1 MSEDLAVVL
10 VMGSAL
16 IAFAILIVVAILK
29 QFLFVGRP
37 DELLIF
43 SGRTRAL
50 PDGTT
55 VGYREV
61 IGGGRAVRW
70 PVLERVDRMSLM
82 AIPIDIQVQNA
93 YSRGGIPLR
102 VHAVA
107 NVKVSSDPM
116 IVKNAIE
123 RFLGRDESELQRV
136 AKETLEGHLRGVLA
150 RLTPEEVNE
159 DRLKFAEALVDEAEE
174 DFAKLGLALDTLK
187 IQNVSDDVKYL
198 DSIGRKRIAEVV
210 RDAEIAESTAMNEAK
225 VVEAKAGREGEVAA
239 QSAQTVVVQRQ
250 NQLRQLKA
258 QLEAEAATEEQ
269 RAELAATQARAESEA
284 ELQEVRKQ
292 LEGLRLTADVILP
305 AQAEQ
310 QAQALRARA
319 AAAPI
324 EENGRAMADVLRMM
338 TETWVKAGPDA
349 RDIFLIQQ
357 LEQLLALVVNRVKT
371 LHVGETTL
379 LDTGSGDALPRHVAS
394 FPATVREVLQELSH
408 TTGIDVSGILTGA
421 SRPLHSSNRVMAPES
436 LEPPEPDTS
445 PGLAPALL
453 DVPTS
458 LVSQRAL
465 GGES

>member
-1 MSEDLAVVL
+1 MSEDFAVIL

-16 IAFAILIVVAILK
+16 VAFAILILVGILK

-43 SGRTRAL
+43 SGRSRTL
-50 PDGTT
+50 PDGTN

-70 PVLERVDRMSLM
+70 PILERVDRMSLM

-107 NVKVSSDPM
+107 NVKVSSDTM
-116 IVKNAIE
+116 TVKNAIE

-150 RLTPEEVNE
+150 RLTPEEINE

-210 RDAEIAESTAMNEAK
+210 RDAEIAESAALNEAK

-239 QSAQTVVVQRQ
+239 QTAQTVVVQRQ

-269 RAELAATQARAESEA
+269 RAELAATQARAEAEA
-284 ELQEVRKQ
+284 DLQEVRKQ
-292 LEGLRLTADVILP
+292 LESLRLTADVILP

-310 QAQALRARA
+310 QAQVLRAKA

-324 EENGRAMADVLRMM
+324 EENGRAMAEVLRMM

-371 LHVGETTL
+371 LQVGETSL
-379 LDTGSGDALPRHVAS
+379 LDDGHGDALPRHVAS

-408 TTGIDVSGILTGA
+408 TTGIDVSGILTGTSRSARA
-421 SRPLHSSNRVMAPES
+421 SVQQEVQVE
-436 LEPPEPDTS
+436 EPITS
-445 PGLAPALL
+445 PGMAPALL
-453 DVPTS
+453 G
-458 LVSQRAL
+458 AA
-465 GGES
+465 GGESSQSLQGGQS